1 MIIYSS
7 PLQRGG
13 RRGCRC
19 IGNDL
24 MIQSP
29 CWPSI
34 LSIRPVLCCFLHRG
48 IWTAGT
54 ISGHL
59 SFPITGIIWIIQ
71 WRRKMMDSSFPCWPY
86 LMWFPSVIT
95 VDVAQFIIAFC
106 FISISRGI
114 ARAGE
119 PNNLVSNSIKE
130 NSITNSYLDPDV
142 HATLRRKQR
151 RLVRD
156 HPGVVVAVAKG
167 AKQAISECKHQF
179 KNRRWNCPTKDFH
192 RGRNLFGKIVD
203 RGTSPTVSFSLLSKE
218 FN

>member
-1 MIIYSS
+1 MKTFHFVPEMKINRLLFFFY
-7 PLQRGG
+7 
-13 RRGCRC
+13 
-19 IGNDL
+19 
-24 MIQSP
+24 
-29 CWPSI
+29 
-34 LSIRPVLCCFLHRG
+34 
-48 IWTAGT
+48 
-54 ISGHL
+54 
-59 SFPITGIIWIIQ
+59 
-71 WRRKMMDSSFPCWPY
+71 
-86 LMWFPSVIT
+86 
-95 VDVAQFIIAFC
+95 
-106 FISISRGI
+106 RGI

-203 RGTSPTVSFSLLSKE
+203 RGKGKKTKQNKKKTFFHLSISRGKNKNTISKE
-218 FN
+218 

>member
-1 MIIYSS
+1 MRSIS
-7 PLQRGG
+7 P
-13 RRGCRC
+13 C
-19 IGNDL
+19 
-24 MIQSP
+24 QSP
-29 CWPSI
+29 V
-34 LSIRPVLCCFLHRG
+34 LSAWRLRPKHNRKRS
-48 IWTAGT
+48 TR
-54 ISGHL
+54 HY
-59 SFPITGIIWIIQ
+59 FPILNDQTNHFL
-71 WRRKMMDSSFPCWPY
+71 SHF
-86 LMWFPSVIT
+86 
-95 VDVAQFIIAFC
+95 FIH
-106 FISISRGI
+106 RGI

-151 RLVRD
+151 RLVRE

-203 RGTSPTVSFSLLSKE
+203 RGKLIFLFNFSFIVVNLADKSREVGIGRNGRTAGSHR
-218 FN
+218 

>member
-1 MIIYSS
+1 MVMMMMKTRIMKATIINSLFS
-7 PLQRGG
+7 
-13 RRGCRC
+13 
-19 IGNDL
+19 
-24 MIQSP
+24 
-29 CWPSI
+29 
-34 LSIRPVLCCFLHRG
+34 
-48 IWTAGT
+48 
-54 ISGHL
+54 HL
-59 SFPITGIIWIIQ
+59 KF
-71 WRRKMMDSSFPCWPY
+71 DF
-86 LMWFPSVIT
+86 
-95 VDVAQFIIAFC
+95 FC
-106 FISISRGI
+106 RGI

-179 KNRRWNCPTKDFH
+179 KNRRWNCPTKDLN

-203 RGTSPTVSFSLLSKE
+203 RGKSLPLH
-218 FN
+218 NLLL

>member
-1 MIIYSS
+1 MEEEDDGFIFSMLTLFDVVSVRNI
-7 PLQRGG
+7 
-13 RRGCRC
+13 CRC
-19 IGNDL
+19 
-24 MIQSP
+24 
-29 CWPSI
+29 
-34 LSIRPVLCCFLHRG
+34 
-48 IWTAGT
+48 GT
-54 ISGHL
+54 IHHC
-59 SFPITGIIWIIQ
+59 F
-71 WRRKMMDSSFPCWPY
+71 
-86 LMWFPSVIT
+86 
-95 VDVAQFIIAFC
+95 FC

-203 RGTSPTVSFSLLSKE
+203 RGTSPQSLSLFYQKSLTRPT
-218 FN
+218 F

>member
-1 MIIYSS
+1 M
-7 PLQRGG
+7 
-13 RRGCRC
+13 
-19 IGNDL
+19 
-24 MIQSP
+24 
-29 CWPSI
+29 
-34 LSIRPVLCCFLHRG
+34 PVFKTELFSCLN
-48 IWTAGT
+48 
-54 ISGHL
+54 
-59 SFPITGIIWIIQ
+59 
-71 WRRKMMDSSFPCWPY
+71 
-86 LMWFPSVIT
+86 
-95 VDVAQFIIAFC
+95 
-106 FISISRGI
+106 RGI

-179 KNRRWNCPTKDFH
+179 KNRRWNCPTKDFI

-203 RGTSPTVSFSLLSKE
+203 RGTRRFIIASRSLANHLSPR
-218 FN
+218 

>member
-1 MIIYSS
+1 MKTFHFVPEMKINRLLFFFY
-7 PLQRGG
+7 
-13 RRGCRC
+13 
-19 IGNDL
+19 
-24 MIQSP
+24 
-29 CWPSI
+29 
-34 LSIRPVLCCFLHRG
+34 
-48 IWTAGT
+48 
-54 ISGHL
+54 
-59 SFPITGIIWIIQ
+59 
-71 WRRKMMDSSFPCWPY
+71 
-86 LMWFPSVIT
+86 
-95 VDVAQFIIAFC
+95 
-106 FISISRGI
+106 RGI

-203 RGTSPTVSFSLLSKE
+203 RGKGKNKTKQKKKFSTFLFRVGKTKILYLRSELARSDSLRNNEISRVAYRVQPIK
-218 FN
+218 

>member
-1 MIIYSS
+1 MRTTVVFV
-7 PLQRGG
+7 LV
-13 RRGCRC
+13 
-19 IGNDL
+19 L
-24 MIQSP
+24 MM
-29 CWPSI
+29 
-34 LSIRPVLCCFLHRG
+34 VL
-48 IWTAGT
+48 
-54 ISGHL
+54 
-59 SFPITGIIWIIQ
+59 
-71 WRRKMMDSSFPCWPY
+71 PY
-86 LMWFPSVIT
+86 LGTAKGRGRGSKWW
-95 VDVAQFIIAFC
+95 
-106 FISISRGI
+106 GI

-203 RGTSPTVSFSLLSKE
+203 RGKVSADSSLCSRLSLAWETTKKPHKNKGNLKPIPT
-218 FN
+218 

>member
-1 MIIYSS
+1 M
-7 PLQRGG
+7 
-13 RRGCRC
+13 C
-19 IGNDL
+19 
-24 MIQSP
+24 
-29 CWPSI
+29 
-34 LSIRPVLCCFLHRG
+34 
-48 IWTAGT
+48 
-54 ISGHL
+54 
-59 SFPITGIIWIIQ
+59 
-71 WRRKMMDSSFPCWPY
+71 
-86 LMWFPSVIT
+86 
-95 VDVAQFIIAFC
+95 
-106 FISISRGI
+106 RGI

-179 KNRRWNCPTKDFH
+179 KNRRWNCPTKDLN

-203 RGTSPTVSFSLLSKE
+203 RGKSLLIIFFFFFF
-218 FN
+218 FNRCNLRTSNQQQQQQQKKRSAHGNCMTKVICDHLWCSSSSGSNGFSSSSSPATQHLLHSRGTKTAR